1 MYIYTNYALQTRERE
16 REINCVFHKN
26 ELPLSPRKIE
36 IWIFLKINA
45 TLNCVPEPFV
55 FVYHRH
61 CLDMVASIMGEL
73 IINFFLLFTSR

>member
-1 MYIYTNYALQTRERE
+1 MIWTGIYRYIYTNYALQTRE

-45 TLNCVPEPFV
+45 TLNCVPERFV

-61 CLDMVASIMGEL
+61 CLDMVSFYHGG
-73 IINFFLLFTSR
+73 INY

>member
-1 MYIYTNYALQTRERE
+1 MLFRQERERERERE

-45 TLNCVPEPFV
+45 TLNCVLERFV
-55 FVYHRH
+55 FVYQRH
-61 CLDMVASIMGEL
+61 CLDMVSFYHGG
-73 IINFFLLFTSR
+73 INY

>member
-1 MYIYTNYALQTRERE
+1 MLFRQERE
-16 REINCVFHKN
+16 REKLTVCFTKTSY

-61 CLDMVASIMGEL
+61 CLDMVSFYHGG
-73 IINFFLLFTSR
+73 INY